1 MHQGFP
7 MNLLPLLILHG
18 VGTIGALVLRRLRIP
33 AGTLIGA
40 LVAVMILNS
49 VQSSPITY
57 PEDLRVFV
65 QIFSGL
71 VIGTRFTRGDIK
83 TLRTMGFPII
93 ILVVVLLS
101 TNLLF
106 AFIMHHFT
114 TLSFMT
120 SFFACAPGG
129 VSDLALVAT
138 DFGAVME
145 HVALLQ
151 LFRLVTVIIVFPPMI
166 RAMLKIDDRT
176 APTQARTR
184 VGSTR
189 SVSPSWF
196 LATIAC
202 ALTGGLLFNAAAI
215 PAGAILGSIVG
226 VALLNLVSDK
236 ANYPKVLKIL
246 VQIAAGSYIGSRIT
260 VQTLFEIKVL
270 VLPALI
276 LTIELF
282 FMAFF
287 TAAILHKV
295 CHLDWATSLFSSTPG
310 GIQEMGLISDELG
323 LETPKI
329 VLMHTFRI
337 LAVLGILPLIAGLF
351 GGI

>member
-1 MHQGFP
+1 
-7 MNLLPLLILHG
+7 
-18 VGTIGALVLRRLRIP
+18 
-33 AGTLIGA
+33 
-40 LVAVMILNS
+40 
-49 VQSSPITY
+49 
-57 PEDLRVFV
+57 
-65 QIFSGL
+65 
-71 VIGTRFTRGDIK
+71 
-83 TLRTMGFPII
+83 
-93 ILVVVLLS
+93 
-101 TNLLF
+101 
-106 AFIMHHFT
+106 
-114 TLSFMT
+114 
-120 SFFACAPGG
+120 
-129 VSDLALVAT
+129 
-138 DFGAVME
+138 
-145 HVALLQ
+145 
-151 LFRLVTVIIVFPPMI
+151 
-166 RAMLKIDDRT
+166 MLKIDDRT

>member
-7 MNLLPLLILHG
+7 MNLLPLLVLHV
-18 VGTIGALVLRRLRIP
+18 VGGATGALLLRRLRIP
-33 AGTLIGA
+33 AGGALIGA

-49 VQSSPITY
+49 FQSNATIY

-65 QIFSGL
+65 QILSGL
-71 VIGTRFTRGDIK
+71 VIGTRFTRSDIK
-83 TLRTMGFPII
+83 TLKTMVFPII
-93 ILVVVLLS
+93 ILVLTLLS

-106 AFIMHHFT
+106 AFIMQHFT
-114 TLSFMT
+114 SLSFMT

-138 DFGAVME
+138 DFGGAVME

-151 LFRLVTVIIVFPPMI
+151 LFRLVSVIIVFPPMI
-166 RAMLKIDDRT
+166 RAMLKIDEKASPPAKT
-176 APTQARTR
+176 MTR
-184 VGSTR
+184 VGSSI

-202 ALTGGLLFNAAAI
+202 ALTGGLLFNAVSI
-215 PAGAILGSIVG
+215 PAGGAILGSIVG

-236 ANYPKVLKIL
+236 ATYPKVLKIL

-270 VLPALI
+270 LLPAVI

-287 TAAILHKV
+287 TAAILHKF
-295 CHLDWATSLFSSTPG
+295 CRLDWATSLFSSTPPG

-323 LETPKI
+323 LETPPKI

-337 LAVLGILPLIAGLF
+337 LRSW
-351 GGI
+351 GGFFP

>member
-1 MHQGFP
+1 
-7 MNLLPLLILHG
+7 MNLLPLLVLHV
-18 VGTIGALVLRRLRIP
+18 VGATGALLLRRLRIP
-33 AGTLIGA
+33 AGALIGA

-49 VQSSPITY
+49 FQSNATIY

-65 QIFSGL
+65 QILSGL
-71 VIGTRFTRGDIK
+71 VIGTRFTRSDIK
-83 TLRTMGFPII
+83 TLKTMVFPII
-93 ILVVVLLS
+93 ILVLTLLS

-106 AFIMHHFT
+106 AFIMQHFT
-114 TLSFMT
+114 SLSFMT

-151 LFRLVTVIIVFPPMI
+151 LFRLVSVIIVFPPMI
-166 RAMLKIDDRT
+166 RAMLKIDEKASPAKT
-176 APTQARTR
+176 MTR
-184 VGSTR
+184 VGSSI

-202 ALTGGLLFNAAAI
+202 ALTGGLLFNAVSI

-236 ANYPKVLKIL
+236 ATYPKVLKIL

-270 VLPALI
+270 LLPAVI

-282 FMAFF
+282 FHGIF
-287 TAAILHKV
+287 
-295 CHLDWATSLFSSTPG
+295 SLRQSCISFVAWTGQPVSSPPP
-310 GIQEMGLISDELG
+310 
-323 LETPKI
+323 LE
-329 VLMHTFRI
+329 VSRRW
-337 LAVLGILPLIAGLF
+337 V
-351 GGI
+351 

>member
-1 MHQGFP
+1 

-18 VGTIGALVLRRLRIP
+18 AGVAGALLLRRLRIP

-49 VQSSPITY
+49 FQSTATTY
-57 PEDLRVFV
+57 PKDLRVFV

-71 VIGTRFTRGDIK
+71 VIGTRFTRADIK
-83 TLRTMGFPII
+83 TLKTMVFPVI
-93 ILVVVLLS
+93 ILVVTLLT

-106 AFIMHHFT
+106 AFIMYHFT
-114 TLSFMT
+114 SLSFMT

-151 LFRLVTVIIVFPPMI
+151 LFRLVSVIIVFPPII
-166 RAMLKIDDRT
+166 RAMLKIDET
-176 APTQARTR
+176 
-184 VGSTR
+184 
-189 SVSPSWF
+189 VSPAKEKSRAGSSKSVPIHWF

-202 ALTGGLLFNAAAI
+202 ALTGGLFLNAAGI

-226 VALLNLVSDK
+226 VALLNLASDK
-236 ANYPKVLKIL
+236 ATYPRILKML

-260 VQTLFEIKVL
+260 IQTLFDIKIL
-270 VLPALI
+270 LLPAVI

-287 TAAILHKV
+287 TAAILHKI

-337 LAVLGILPLIAGLF
+337 LAVLGVLPLIAGLF